1 MKALAG
7 VVVVLVICGATQA
20 GELARGSVPW
30 AGALEISAAPTS
42 SPKKAQTG
50 TSVVASF
57 YDFGRVTAN
66 GERYAPMGLTAAHR
80 SLPFGTKVRVTNK
93 ATGQSI
99 VVRVNDRGPF
109 VPGRALDLSRGAAR
123 AIGME
128 RAGVAPVTMEI
139 VADEPPAAASPLLAV
154 ERPSLGPN

>member
-1 MKALAG
+1 MPA
-7 VVVVLVICGATQA
+7 
-20 GELARGSVPW
+20 
-30 AGALEISAAPTS
+30 
-42 SPKKAQTG
+42 SPKKMQAD

-57 YDFGRVTAN
+57 YDIGRVTAN

-93 ATGQSI
+93 ATGLSI

-123 AIGME
+123 AIGLE

-139 VADEPPAAASPLLAV
+139 VADEPPAAASPLLAI
-154 ERPSLGPN
+154 ERP

>member
-7 VVVVLVICGATQA
+7 VVVVLVICGATRA

-30 AGALEISAAPTS
+30 AGALEVSSMPA
-42 SPKKAQTG
+42 SPKKMQAD

-57 YDFGRVTAN
+57 YDIGRVTAN

-93 ATGQSI
+93 ATGLSI

-123 AIGME
+123 AIGLE

-139 VADEPPAAASPLLAV
+139 VADEPPAAASPLLAI
-154 ERPSLGPN
+154 ERP